1 MRLRQPRILPV
12 TEADWTDDSRPVLA
26 ANSARGP
33 VLNVFATIARHP
45 KLLKRWVVF
54 ANHVL
59 NGSTLPARERELV
72 ILRTGFLCRSGYEWA
87 QHAAIGRAAGLTDA
101 EIERL
106 TVGSTADGWSD
117 GDRALLQATEQLV
130 TDHFVDDP
138 TWTALADHVEPATAD
153 GSGLRSRAIHAGVD
167 GAEHLRRPAR
177 GLHRTLPRRPV
188 RRRALPASALIRL
201 LLTAPCLG
209 AQWST
214 ACKP

>member
-1 MRLRQPRILPV
+1 MRLRQPRVLPV

-87 QHAAIGRAAGLTDA
+87 QHATIGRHAGLTDE
-101 EIERL
+101 EIVRI
-106 TVGSTADGWSD
+106 THGPTADGWSD
-117 GDRALLQATEQLV
+117 SDRVLLQATEQLV
-130 TDHFVDDP
+130 ADHFISDS
-138 TWTALADHVEPATAD
+138 TWAALATVWSEQQLMDLVFAVGQYTLVSMALNSFGVQLEDTTERFPAD
-153 GSGLRSRAIHAGVD
+153 QFVD
-167 GAEHLRRPAR
+167 GLF
-177 GLHRTLPRRPV
+177 PREM
-188 RRRALPASALIRL
+188 
-201 LLTAPCLG
+201 
-209 AQWST
+209 
-214 ACKP
+214 